1 MNEAYLEYADRLLQ
15 HHRLLSDGKETADET
30 LAVEDAMTELWDR
43 LDSIQRRSLSGLG
56 SDLNWVRR
64 GGAPAPSGPKFE
76 DGSPTDW
83 QALHGASNALDWHGF
98 LHQLRVCAPAI
109 PVRDLARLRAETW
122 SKLGLPQV
130 AGVFEEFLRVNT
142 SSTSTSSKP
151 SGSTRS

>member
-1 MNEAYLEYADRLLQ
+1 MNEAYLEYAERLLQ
-15 HHRLLSDGKETADET
+15 HHRLLSDGKEAADET
-30 LAVEDAMTELWDR
+30 FAVEDELTELWDR
-43 LDSIQRRSLSGLG
+43 LDSIQRKSLSGLG

-64 GGAPAPSGPKFE
+64 GGAFAPSGPRI
-76 DGSPTDW
+76 DDVSPADR
-83 QALHGASNALDWHGF
+83 QALHEARNASDWHGV
-98 LHQLRVCAPAI
+98 LHQLRICAPSI
-109 PVRDLARLRAETW
+109 PLMDLARLRAETW